1 MDELSILDANAG
13 AKRVI
18 ERTLTANAS
27 QQDTLRN
34 RLAALELKLSEVDK
48 LIVSRHSWIIVYAIN
63 CGLRKMSVQPQMQN
77 FPSKML

>member
-63 CGLRKMSVQPQMQN
+63 CGLRKMSVQLQMQN